1 MMKLKTIAL
10 LVAGLLLYA
19 GLTSITLLFYKDDPD
34 QMNWQDREAF
44 NTKYIYK
51 LDLTKAISRDQVIDY
66 LGGPDITEAKN
77 LQQQIYQVLYYRTHR
92 TKTDGITTRDECTAI
107 LFKNQQLIAIGETAV
122 EQYNQLD

>member
-1 MMKLKTIAL
+1 MNLKTIVFL
-10 LVAGLLLYA
+10 IAGLLLYF
-19 GLTSITLLFYKDDPD
+19 GLTSMTLLFYKDDPE

-51 LDLTKAISRDQVIDY
+51 LDLTTAISRDEVIDY

-107 LFKNQQLIAIGETAV
+107 LFKNQQLIAIGEQAL

>member
-1 MMKLKTIAL
+1 MKAKTIAL
-10 LVAGLLLYA
+10 LLAGLALYIA
-19 GLTSITLLFYKDDPD
+19 LTSITLVFYKDDPE

-51 LDLTKAISRDQVIDY
+51 LDLTKNISRDQVIDY
-66 LGGPDITEAKN
+66 LGGPDITEAKKQ
-77 LQQQIYQVLYYRTHR
+77 QQQIFQVLYYRTHR

-122 EQYNQLD
+122 EQYNQMD